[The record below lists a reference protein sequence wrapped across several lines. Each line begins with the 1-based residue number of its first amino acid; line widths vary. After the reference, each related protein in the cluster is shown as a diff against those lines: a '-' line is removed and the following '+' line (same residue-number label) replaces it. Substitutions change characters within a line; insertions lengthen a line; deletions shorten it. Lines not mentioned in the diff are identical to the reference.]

1 MSVSYPIT
9 FPSVGITRFDLR
21 FKKSVAMS
29 ESPFTY
35 KQQVHDFGG
44 GKWEAEVTLAPL
56 TYEQSRSVDAFFV
69 GLEGRKGT
77 FLMSHP
83 LHTVNGNADVDS
95 ESVGATDIDLDGT
108 SEFVAGTFFSIANHL
123 YMMTSAKAT
132 GSNQTVQIQPPLRTA
147 TTTNS
152 VLDFTLPVGTWR
164 LSTNEVNS
172 YADINGL
179 FYYSFSC
186 TEAV

>member
-21 FKKSVAMS
+21 FRKSVAMS

-56 TYEQSRSVDAFFV
+56 TYAQSRSVDAFFV
-69 GLEGRKGT
+69 GLEGKKGT
-77 FLMSHP
+77 FLMNHP
-83 LHTVNGNADVDS
+83 LHTATGSATAGYGAI
-95 ESVGATDIDLDGT
+95 GATALAITGNT
-108 SEFVAGTFFSIANHL
+108 FAAGTFFSIANHL
-123 YMMTSAKAT
+123 YMMTEAKSGGNPT
-132 GSNQTVQIQPPLRTA
+132 TVNIQPPLRTVHS
-147 TTTNS
+147 NGDS
-152 VLDFTLPVGTWR
+152 LDFTLPKGTWR

-172 YADINGL
+172 YTDVNGL
-179 FYYSFSC
+179 LYYSFSC